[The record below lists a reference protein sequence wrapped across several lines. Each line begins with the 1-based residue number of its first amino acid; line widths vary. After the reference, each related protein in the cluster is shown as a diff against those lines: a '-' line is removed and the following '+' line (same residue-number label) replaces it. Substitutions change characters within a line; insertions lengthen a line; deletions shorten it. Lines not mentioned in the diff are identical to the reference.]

1 MSYPLG
7 ILQEPEYMMQPSS
20 SNGNKQFDMK
30 KIMYKVAVMLPWVI
44 ICVIISYIA
53 ALLYLR
59 YTPSKHQVLANIL
72 IVKKEE
78 EANLDYVVL
87 KELGVAQP
95 FNDVFNQMDILKA
108 STLLE
113 RVVDSLQLNIHIRQ
127 EGRVTKQQIYGDE
140 IPFQLN
146 VLETNAKASKNS
158 LYKLNLDRDGFELNG
173 KGIKRSYKYGDT
185 AEVEYGII
193 SLERNPAVKI
203 NPGGYTVEFG
213 DRHDEANSLKDR
225 IGVALTNDK
234 GGGIIE
240 ISMMDEI
247 PERAIEILNK
257 LIEVFNTV
265 DLEDK
270 SRVTKKTIKFLN
282 DRIDSVSYELN
293 KIEAAAEQYKSKNRI
308 TDIAIQGGSYQNQA
322 LTVDDQKIKQIGILK
337 NLDALD
343 FYVRNFKST
352 NDIIPSSMNI
362 GETSLQKLVIQHN
375 DLVFE
380 KQMLEQKSSPLDP
393 GLKRLNQDIIN
404 IRENLLRNISILK
417 KSYEIAAKDLEIN
430 YNNLEDRISELPKN
444 EREILRLK
452 RMASVKEE
460 LYKYLL
466 QKEEEAQLLLASN
479 INDTRV
485 IDYANDFGAKTP
497 NKSLIKM
504 LAVIIGIIVPVI
516 IMIIK
521 DFLNN
526 KITDKQEIE
535 NTTQV
540 PIVGELS
547 YLKRRKGVVVDTQS
561 KNPIAEQFRLLRT
574 NLHYIAPGGQ
584 KFKTILLSSFISGE
598 GKSFVSLNLANSLN
612 ATGAKTIILEFDLR
626 NPRLSKMLKII
637 NDVGLSNFISG
648 ELAVED
654 IIKTV
659 PELNNTSIITS
670 GAIPSN
676 PAELLLSNKTT
687 ELFEFLKLHYDYII
701 IDSAPVGL
709 VTDALLLEKYAD
721 ITLFIIR
728 HRFTLKAILP
738 YIDKLNTDK
747 KFKNM
752 GIVVNGIKKDG
763 SYGYSFGFGYS
774 YSYYLSEKRKS
785 LIHHI
790 LPFLGKTDV

>member
-7 ILQEPEYMMQPSS
+7 ISQEPEYMMQPSS
-20 SNGNKQFDMK
+20 PNSNKQFDMK
-30 KIMYKVAVMLPWVI
+30 KMMYKVAVMLPWVI
-44 ICVIISYIA
+44 ICVIIAYIA

-113 RVVDSLQLNIHIRQ
+113 RVVDSLQLNIRIRQ

-140 IPFQLN
+140 IPFELN
-146 VLETNAKASKNS
+146 VVQTNPKAAKNS
-158 LYKLNLDRDGFELNG
+158 LYRLNLDRDGFELSGN
-173 KGIKRSYKYGDT
+173 GIKRNYKYGDT

-193 SLERNPAVKI
+193 SLERNPVVKI
-203 NPGGYTVEFG
+203 NPGGYTIEFG
-213 DRHDEANSLKDR
+213 DRHDEANTLKDR

-247 PERAIEILNK
+247 PERAIQIIDK

-282 DRIDSVSYELN
+282 ERIDSVSFELN
-293 KIEAAAEQYKSKNRI
+293 KIEAAAEQYKSTNRI
-308 TDIAIQGGSYQNQA
+308 TDIAIQGGSFQNQA
-322 LTVDDQKIKQIGILK
+322 LTVDDQKIKQIGTLK
-337 NLDALD
+337 NLDALE
-343 FYVRNFKST
+343 FYIKNFKST

-362 GETSLQKLVIQHN
+362 GEATLQKIIIQHN

-393 GLKRLNQDIIN
+393 GLKRLNQDIVN

-430 YNNLEDRISELPKN
+430 YNSLEDRISQLPKN

-466 QKEEEAQLLLASN
+466 QKAEEAQLLLASN
-479 INDTRV
+479 INGTRV

-497 NKSLIKM
+497 NKSLIKL
-504 LAVIIGIIVPVI
+504 LAIIIGILVPVL

-526 KITDKQEIE
+526 KITDKNEIE
-535 NTTQV
+535 QATNV

-547 YLKRRKGVVVDTQS
+547 YLKRRKGIVVDTKS

-574 NLHYIAPGGQ
+574 NLHYIAPGAQ

-626 NPRLSKMLKII
+626 NPRLSRMLKIV
-637 NDVGLSNFISG
+637 NDYGLSNYISG
-648 ELAVED
+648 ELD
-654 IIKTV
+654 IADIVRVV

-670 GAIPSN
+670 GTIPSN
-676 PAELLLSNKTT
+676 PAELLLSNKAT
-687 ELFEFLKLHYDYII
+687 ELFDFLKLHYDYII

-738 YIDKLNTDK
+738 YIDKLNADK

-785 LIHHI
+785 LMHHI
-790 LPFLGKTDV
+790 LPFLDKTDA